1 MKKRTTRNRYLIGL
15 LVLLSIAFLLSGL
28 PSKMLSIAHRSL
40 LAKGIITPKQVDV
53 PAEEGT
59 ETEMADFSLELR
71 DVQGN
76 PVSLSDYKGK
86 VIFINVWASWCPP
99 CIAEMPGIDALHKN
113 LPEGEVEMMMVSV
126 DEDFERAKKFIKRK
140 GYGFN
145 IYTVEGELPA
155 FYEAKTLPTTF
166 VLDSEGKLA
175 YKTRDMYD
183 YNSEE
188 FRQFLLNLR

>member
-1 MKKRTTRNRYLIGL
+1 M
-15 LVLLSIAFLLSGL
+15 
-28 PSKMLSIAHRSL
+28 KMLSMAHRSL
-40 LAKGIITPKQVDV
+40 LARGIITPNQVDV

-71 DVQGN
+71 DTQGN

-99 CIAEMPGIDALHKN
+99 CIAEMPGIDALHKK

-126 DEDFERAKKFIKRK
+126 DEDFERAKQFVKRK
-140 GYGFN
+140 GYGFK
-145 IYTVEGELPA
+145 IYTVEGELPD

-166 VLDSEGKLA
+166 VIDSEGKLA

>member
-1 MKKRTTRNRYLIGL
+1 MKKIVSRYKYLIGL
-15 LVLLSIAFLLSGL
+15 LVLLSIAILLSGL
-28 PSKMLSIAHRSL
+28 PKKMLSMAHRSL
-40 LAKGIITPKQVDV
+40 LARGIITPNQVDV
-53 PAEEGT
+53 PAEEGA

-71 DVQGN
+71 DTQGN

-99 CIAEMPGIDALHKN
+99 CIAEMPGIDALHKK

-126 DEDFERAKKFIKRK
+126 DEDFERAKEFVKRK

-145 IYTVEGELPA
+145 IYTVEGELPD

-166 VLDSEGKLA
+166 VIDSEGKLA

-188 FRQFLLNLR
+188 FKQFLLNLR